1 MRSYKEAK
9 KSSLA
14 ITKELSFSGW
24 ADLNRRPQVP
34 QTCTLNPCAT
44 ARLARWNHSIGEWKM
59 SNGVIADFAIME
71 YIMTQQNELRG
82 S

>member
-1 MRSYKEAK
+1 
-9 KSSLA
+9 
-14 ITKELSFSGW
+14 
-24 ADLNRRPQVP
+24 
-34 QTCTLNPCAT
+34 
-44 ARLARWNHSIGEWKM
+44 M